1 MWATDE
7 DARDT
12 ASGSMDELE
21 AAADLEAAL
30 EEEMAGLDGSR
41 PVRSVT
47 RSCIRDCLVIEYPVH
62 SSLI

>member
-1 MWATDE
+1 MEEGVWAADE

-30 EEEMAGLDGSR
+30 EEEMVGSG
-41 PVRSVT
+41 PFT
-47 RSCIRDCLVIEYPVH
+47 RSLVRVFVTVW
-62 SSLI
+62 S